1 MWTIRQDQTESL
13 QRGCVRQ
20 YESEMVE
27 HLKEFFPDQYSTMG
41 EAKAREMIRYGIQRA
56 AVYGIVGQRDVCLY
70 IDMMAEF
77 GRDFDSDRAL
87 RWAST
92 ILNDAEEED
101 PTEKVD
107 RLYSMAIALD
117 DEQYAKELGAAGDE
131 A

>member
-1 MWTIRQDQTESL
+1 MWTIRQEQTENL
-13 QRGCVRQ
+13 RQGRVRQ

-27 HLKEFFPDQYSTMG
+27 HLREFFPDQYSTMG
-41 EAKAREMIRYGIQRA
+41 DVRAREMIRYGIQRA
-56 AVYGIVGQRDVCLY
+56 AVYSIVGRRDVCLY

-77 GRDFDSDRAL
+77 GRDFDSDPAL

-101 PTEKVD
+101 PTEKID

-117 DEQYAKELGAAGDE
+117 DEEYAKELGAAGDE